1 MPRKPSKLGKAPVMV
16 GCALIVLILAAG
28 VFFLTTDRNEE
39 KKPGEE
45 VTRAIIPPKAGSVI
59 DYGKLENEDELDKM
73 MQDRKEEYGVKD
85 SVDMI
90 VTSDESIKVGDNTVS
105 MEEILDKV
113 RLKQG
118 DFIEKDLGW
127 GNKTEKGHLEN
138 KEGFGIYVVQ
148 PGDNIWNIHFRLLKD
163 FFEKRGVD
171 LPPLSDESDKNGTS
185 SGVGRILK
193 FSENMVYIF
202 NLKSRKLDANIH
214 LIEPLGKVV
223 VYRMDEVF
231 DLLEQIDLSKVSTI
245 RFDGENLWIPAE
257 N

>member
-1 MPRKPSKLGKAPVMV
+1 MPRKPSKLGKTPVVV
-16 GCALIVLILAAG
+16 GCALIALILAAG
-28 VFFLTTDRNEE
+28 LFYLTTDRKERDTAE
-39 KKPGEE
+39 KEAA
-45 VTRAIIPPKAGSVI
+45 RAIVPPTAGSVI
-59 DYGKLENEDELDKM
+59 DYGKLENEEELDKLM
-73 MQDRKEEYGVKD
+73 KDRKEEYGVKD

-118 DFIEKDLGW
+118 RFIEKDLGW
-127 GNKTEKGHLEN
+127 GNKAEKGEGGK
-138 KEGFGIYVVQ
+138 KEGFGVYVVQ

-163 FFEKRGVD
+163 FFEERGVD

-202 NLKSRKLDANIH
+202 NLESRKLDANIH

-231 DLLEQIDLSKVSTI
+231 DLLEQIDLSRVNTI

-257 N
+257 G

>member
-1 MPRKPSKLGKAPVMV
+1 MPKKPSKLGKTPFII
-16 GCALIVLILAAG
+16 GCALIAGLVIAGLIYMAVVRG
-28 VFFLTTDRNEE
+28 DR
-39 KKPGEE
+39 KKPVKQ
-45 VTRAIIPPKAGSVI
+45 VTRTIIPSKSGSVI
-59 DYGKLENEDELDKM
+59 DYAKLEKEGELDKM
-73 MQDRKEEYGVKD
+73 MQDRKEEYGVTD

-118 DFIEKDLGW
+118 AFIEKDLGW
-127 GNKTEKGHLEN
+127 GSDSEKRQKNN

-148 PGDNIWNIHFRLLKD
+148 PGDNIWNIHFRLLKE

-171 LPPLSDESDKNGTS
+171 LPPLSDESEKNGTS

-202 NLKSRKLDANIH
+202 NLESRKLDANIH
-214 LIEPLGKVV
+214 LLQPLGKVV

-231 DLLEQIDLSKVSTI
+231 DLLEQIDLSKVGTI

>member
-1 MPRKPSKLGKAPVMV
+1 MPRKPSKPGKTPFIV
-16 GCALIVLILAAG
+16 GCTLITVLVIAG
-28 VFFLTTDRNEE
+28 LVYMAVVRGDR
-39 KKPGEE
+39 KKPVKQ
-45 VTRAIIPPKAGSVI
+45 VTRTIIPSKPGSVI
-59 DYGKLENEDELDKM
+59 DFGKLEKESGLDKM
-73 MQDRKEEYGVKD
+73 MQERKEEYGVKD

-118 DFIEKDLGW
+118 AFIEKDLGW
-127 GNKTEKGHLEN
+127 GNDSEKRQRNN

-163 FFEKRGVD
+163 FFEKRGVG
-171 LPPLSDESDKNGTS
+171 LPPLSDESEKNGTS

-202 NLKSRKLDANIH
+202 NLESRKLDTNIH
-214 LIEPLGKVV
+214 LLEPLGKVV

-231 DLLEQIDLSKVSTI
+231 DLLEQIDLSKVGMI

>member
-1 MPRKPSKLGKAPVMV
+1 MPRKPSKLGKTPVV
-16 GCALIVLILAAG
+16 AGCTLIALILAAG
-28 VFFLTTDRNEE
+28 LVYLTTARKEREPAE
-39 KKPGEE
+39 KE
-45 VTRAIIPPKAGSVI
+45 VARAIVPPTAGSVI
-59 DYGKLENEDELDKM
+59 DYGKLEQEEELDKM
-73 MQDRKEEYGVKD
+73 MKNRKEEYGVKD

-118 DFIEKDLGW
+118 SFIEKDLGW
-127 GNKTEKGHLEN
+127 GNKAEKGERDR
-138 KEGFGIYVVQ
+138 KEGFGVYVVQ

-163 FFEKRGVD
+163 FFDERGID

-202 NLKSRKLDANIH
+202 NLKSRKLDTNIH

-231 DLLEQIDLSKVSTI
+231 DLLEQVDLSRVNAI

-257 N
+257 S

>member
-1 MPRKPSKLGKAPVMV
+1 M
-16 GCALIVLILAAG
+16 
-28 VFFLTTDRNEE
+28 
-39 KKPGEE
+39 
-45 VTRAIIPPKAGSVI
+45 
-59 DYGKLENEDELDKM
+59 
-73 MQDRKEEYGVKD
+73 
-85 SVDMI
+85 
-90 VTSDESIKVGDNTVS
+90 S

-118 DFIEKDLGW
+118 AFIEKDLGW
-127 GNKTEKGHLEN
+127 GSDSEKRQKNN

-148 PGDNIWNIHFRLLKD
+148 PGDNIWNIHFRLLKE

-171 LPPLSDESDKNGTS
+171 LPPLSDESEKNGTS

-202 NLKSRKLDANIH
+202 NLESRKLDANIH
-214 LIEPLGKVV
+214 LLQPLGKVV

-231 DLLEQIDLSKVSTI
+231 DLLEQIDLSKVGTI